1 MLDQLWSSFAA
12 QHATLL
18 VQMSI
23 HCMMSRTGLQDCCS
37 SCQLM
42 VAGTS
47 AAHGVLHDK
56 VPVMSVA
63 KHMDMTLQALCNS
76 HVNVQLLAL
85 MQTLTT
91 CLLFHLHAFL
101 SGSERSGNTTASR
114 HPHTLAC
121 RRALMPAYFAIS
133 ACLSLLT
140 IGWQLR
146 AGQRR
151 FKRACHALRIL
162 PSPVA
167 VGLLTCV
174 AGKGTVKDRSV
185 IQTFLLQQLWLQCRP
200 CPAENAGGSLY
211 ALLCKNTYVG
221 VSTAQEHPS
230 WGRDPM
236 RRFVEHL
243 HCPPMLMRK
252 DPPSTVGYVWLHD
265 VASKAEL
272 FHVEA
277 CHISQSQPSANR
289 TFKVADDL
297 RLPGSGRARPHRRL
311 RVRRAAFF
319 RDELVQP
326 CLPTCLLKLA
336 RVHACRHWPPAPV
349 QETSEQSLARH
360 LHLPFLLMYRLVQ
373 QTCCVAFGVE
383 ATVLHYA
390 WSLLLLTQ
398 WVCSKGCRVDW
409 PSVHSLWGSSI
420 AYRLVHCVSAHPR
433 PGYKR
438 RGLGFLSRY
447 MRWAHEL
454 PLKTVV
460 LKLPSF
466 ARVVHVGSALH
477 KVAWQ
482 LSRGVPARW
491 QWLQS
496 HLKLS
501 TLPKPSIKVRR
512 FKMQQ
517 VMKHA
522 CWADYEALHTD
533 DLAHVLLG
541 KDMMRVKLWAKFP
554 DVGHPRVDWGRLRSR
569 IREVCGLLRLSLQE
583 RKVFEQAVLRA
594 VSASVPQN
602 RYMSPLQQYAM
613 AFPYPNCG
621 ECLVQEDKDSAACW
635 KMPCFSYQ
643 MRMCHLL
650 ALDDKWLPTEL
661 SVQQA
666 AILRAN
672 TIAATPLS
680 KGRVLH
686 ASPDP
691 GHLPYGY
698 GTVKAKCFKGSFAT
712 GWQHSCEKPGHS
724 CFRKIVSWGRCEA
737 SVRRIFRQVS
747 RAATIL
753 VAKYCLGWETLSLK
767 SSIVDLRR
775 RIEKLDFDCICCPCC
790 KKPRNSRISLLVAD
804 AGQMYEQIQPADV
817 LSNLKT
823 VIERAQQEGYRVC
836 S

>member
-85 MQTLTT
+85 MQKLTT

-101 SGSERSGNTTASR
+101 SGSKRSGNTTASR

-349 QETSEQSLARH
+349 QKTSEQSLARH
-360 LHLPFLLMYRLVQ
+360 LHLPFLLLYRLVQ

-383 ATVLHYA
+383 ATVLP
-390 WSLLLLTQ
+390 
-398 WVCSKGCRVDW
+398 V
-409 PSVHSLWGSSI
+409 
-420 AYRLVHCVSAHPR
+420 
-433 PGYKR
+433 
-438 RGLGFLSRY
+438 GL
-447 MRWAHEL
+447 
-454 PLKTVV
+454 
-460 LKLPSF
+460 
-466 ARVVHVGSALH
+466 
-477 KVAWQ
+477 
-482 LSRGVPARW
+482 
-491 QWLQS
+491 
-496 HLKLS
+496 
-501 TLPKPSIKVRR
+501 
-512 FKMQQ
+512 
-517 VMKHA
+517 
-522 CWADYEALHTD
+522 
-533 DLAHVLLG
+533 
-541 KDMMRVKLWAKFP
+541 
-554 DVGHPRVDWGRLRSR
+554 
-569 IREVCGLLRLSLQE
+569 
-583 RKVFEQAVLRA
+583 
-594 VSASVPQN
+594 
-602 RYMSPLQQYAM
+602 
-613 AFPYPNCG
+613 
-621 ECLVQEDKDSAACW
+621 
-635 KMPCFSYQ
+635 
-643 MRMCHLL
+643 
-650 ALDDKWLPTEL
+650 
-661 SVQQA
+661 
-666 AILRAN
+666 
-672 TIAATPLS
+672 
-680 KGRVLH
+680 
-686 ASPDP
+686 
-691 GHLPYGY
+691 
-698 GTVKAKCFKGSFAT
+698 
-712 GWQHSCEKPGHS
+712 
-724 CFRKIVSWGRCEA
+724 
-737 SVRRIFRQVS
+737 
-747 RAATIL
+747 
-753 VAKYCLGWETLSLK
+753 
-767 SSIVDLRR
+767 
-775 RIEKLDFDCICCPCC
+775 
-790 KKPRNSRISLLVAD
+790 
-804 AGQMYEQIQPADV
+804 
-817 LSNLKT
+817 
-823 VIERAQQEGYRVC
+823 
-836 S
+836 